1 MTTEQTEWPEAT
13 TEALDEQAEWPG
25 MTTEAADEAT
35 DEQAA
40 EWPEGAAEAAD
51 EQAEW
56 PSEGPMV
63 TEAVDEAADD
73 EAPWAEVV
81 AEAADEQAKTE
92 ATNGAHDAGSAT
104 WPSWPKVPIMN
115 VTQDYPSQ
123 MDKDRL
129 DIFWS
134 KYKTKQELVQSDM
147 YMYICS

>member
-1 MTTEQTEWPEAT
+1 M
-13 TEALDEQAEWPG
+13 
-25 MTTEAADEAT
+25 
-35 DEQAA
+35 
-40 EWPEGAAEAAD
+40 
-51 EQAEW
+51 
-56 PSEGPMV
+56 
-63 TEAVDEAADD
+63 
-73 EAPWAEVV
+73 V

-134 KYKTKQELVQSDM
+134 KYKTKKELMFNQTCTCIYVASLVFNPAPLEKQSGSQDPAAVEKQKAG
-147 YMYICS
+147 